1 MDIVSLKRQHSEV
14 MDLANYIL
22 NNIKKCTV
30 DENIHEIA
38 QNINTITGKLKIH
51 LLNEDKYL
59 YPYLLN
65 SPDKAL
71 NTFGKKYSEEM
82 KKVTEAYE
90 NYKSKYN
97 TSNKIR
103 NNIEGF
109 KQDTIQIFKVLS
121 DRIDREEK
129 ELYPLL

>member
-1 MDIVSLKRQHSEV
+1 MDIISLKRQHGEV
-14 MDLANYIL
+14 MNLANYIL
-22 NNIKKCTV
+22 NNIKNCTV
-30 DENIHEIA
+30 DENIHEIV
-38 QNINTITGKLKIH
+38 QSINTITGKLKIH

-59 YPYLLN
+59 YPHLLN
-65 SPDKAL
+65 STDKAL

-103 NNIEGF
+103 NNIKGF